1 MVTVPWYPFIGLLIK
16 LDSHGPVFYCRPRVG
31 LNGRLFAILKF
42 RTMVQDAE
50 LQRSV
55 TTSGD
60 TRITKVGGWLRRL
73 KIDEFPTFWNV
84 LKGDMSIVGPRPEVA
99 KYVDHYTPEQRRV
112 LSVRPGI
119 TDPGTL
125 YFNDEAGLLTDEDQ
139 SEDGDIQQIL
149 PEKLR
154 LNLEYIDKRSFLF
167 DLRIIV
173 LTIFLIIRQCRS

>member
-1 MVTVPWYPFIGLLIK
+1 
-16 LDSHGPVFYCRPRVG
+16 
-31 LNGRLFAILKF
+31 
-42 RTMVQDAE
+42 
-50 LQRSV
+50 
-55 TTSGD
+55 
-60 TRITKVGGWLRRL
+60 
-73 KIDEFPTFWNV
+73 
-84 LKGDMSIVGPRPEVA
+84 MSIVGPRPEVA